1 MTHTYCL
8 KRLLEHGPMKTA
20 EIIECTRWKPR
31 QVHTALRTLLGHG
44 LINFHLGVY
53 EAVK

>member
-8 KRLLEHGPMKTA
+8 KRLLEHGPMKTG

-31 QVHTALRTLLGHG
+31 QVHRALQMLLGYG
-44 LINFHLGVY
+44 LIHRHRGAY